1 MVEKKMTENIA
12 DQLHI
17 LINDILATNN
27 DDELNRVL
35 ANLETLLFNDQ
46 YSLLIEAVPLDKRI
60 AVWSHFNA
68 DTQRIAFVQIKKE
81 TRRWLVDA
89 LSDDDCFELLAQ
101 IDFEELLEIAE
112 ALPDRFLTYAIK
124 HLDDSQ
130 RALYQK
136 AQQYSE
142 NQLGHSLDYNYVKI
156 SDQLKVS
163 SAKRLIQKG
172 LNKYTDEFYAVDKAG
187 MLTGII
193 NVNSLLMAND
203 TAILNDLLETNFL
216 KLTASDELS
225 VSSESLISSEKM
237 SLPVC
242 DDMGIFIGRF
252 TIASAYAVKEAGAAE
267 KLNKSGGL
275 TKDEDL
281 FSSVKQSAKNR
292 GIWLGI
298 NLITAFLAS
307 GVIGLF
313 EVTLQQVVLLAVLMP
328 VVASMGGISG
338 SQTLTLIVRGL
349 ALGQITEANLKAL
362 LFKELKVG
370 VTNGIIWSIIIG
382 TITYLW
388 FGDLG
393 ISLVLAIAIL
403 GNLIAAAGAGVLIP
417 SLLNKFKIDPALSGA
432 VLLTTVTDVVG
443 FLIFLGLGSLL
454 LL

>member
-1 MVEKKMTENIA
+1 MMTENTA
-12 DQLHI
+12 DQLPI
-17 LINDILATNN
+17 LINDILATDN
-27 DDELNRVL
+27 DEALISVL
-35 ANLETLLFNDQ
+35 ANLDTLLFNDQ

-60 AVWSHFNA
+60 AVWKHFSA
-68 DTQRIAFVQIKKE
+68 GTQRIAFVQIKKE

-130 RALYQK
+130 RALYQQ

-172 LNKYTDEFYAVDKAG
+172 LYKYTDEFYAVDKAG
-187 MLTGII
+187 MLTGVI

-242 DDMGIFIGRF
+242 DDAGIFMGRF
-252 TIASAYAVKEAGAAE
+252 TIASAYTVKEAGAAE

-281 FSSVKQSAKNR
+281 FSSVRESAKNR

-362 LFKELKVG
+362 LIKELKVG
-370 VTNGIIWSIIIG
+370 LTNGIIWSIIIG

-388 FGDLG
+388 FGELG
-393 ISLVLAIAIL
+393 ISLVLGIAIF
-403 GNLIAAAGAGVLIP
+403 GNLIAAAGSGVLIP